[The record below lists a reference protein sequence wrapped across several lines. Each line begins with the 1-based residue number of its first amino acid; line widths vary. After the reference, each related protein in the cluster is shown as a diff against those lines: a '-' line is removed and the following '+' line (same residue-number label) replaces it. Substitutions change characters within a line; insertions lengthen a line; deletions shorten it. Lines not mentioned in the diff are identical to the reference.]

1 MSIFVFIGAAPVLHH
16 VDDVPWQQLLA
27 GGEEGVQLPVALW
40 GRSARQRACTRRG
53 GCWVVRHPPGPRTAL
68 AELGVARVCAA
79 HLPQPCDPQK
89 TLFPGGVTERAE
101 GGSTQ

>member
-1 MSIFVFIGAAPVLHH
+1 MCVCVCVCVCVCACVCVLMCVHGRGSAAGVYVCWC
-16 VDDVPWQQLLA
+16 VDVCAWQ
-27 GGEEGVQLPVALW
+27 
-40 GRSARQRACTRRG
+40 G